1 MTATLTTARTPL
13 PAGSLGKNIAVAGGI
28 STVVAVAGALLTDIG
43 PWYQSL
49 RQPTW
54 KPPDLAFGPAW
65 TTIFTLATASA
76 VIAWRRAPD
85 RETRLRILRAY
96 LANGVL
102 NAGWSALYFT
112 AKRPDWSLAETVPLW
127 LSIVHMM
134 RVSGRCSPKAAALL
148 APYLLWVSFAA
159 ALNLETVRLNGPFG
173 ER

>member
-1 MTATLTTARTPL
+1 MTALATTARTPL
-13 PAGSLGKNIAVAGGI
+13 PTGSLGKNIAVAGGV
-28 STVVAVAGALLTDIG
+28 STALAVAGALLTDIG

-49 RQPTW
+49 RQPPW

-65 TTIFTLATASA
+65 TAIFTLATASA
-76 VIAWRRAPD
+76 VLAWRRAPD
-85 RETRLRILRAY
+85 RETRLKVLRAY

-134 RVSGRCSPKAAALL
+134 RVSSRSTPTAAWLL
-148 APYLLWVSFAA
+148 SPYLLWVSFAA
-159 ALNLETVRLNGPFG
+159 ALNFETVRLNGPFG
-173 ER
+173 DR